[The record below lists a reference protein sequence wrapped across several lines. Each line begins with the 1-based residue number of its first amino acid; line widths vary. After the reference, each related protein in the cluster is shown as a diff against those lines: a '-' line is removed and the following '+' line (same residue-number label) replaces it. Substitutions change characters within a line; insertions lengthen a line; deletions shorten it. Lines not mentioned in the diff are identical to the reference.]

1 MLYYYYTVK
10 LGLDEEGFFR
20 STLPRVTYLVNMWAE
35 EETKKAA
42 ALSGKPIPEPPRA
55 VRRLKG
61 VLAEYGI

>member
-1 MLYYYYTVK
+1 
-10 LGLDEEGFFR
+10 
-20 STLPRVTYLVNMWAE
+20 MWAE

-55 VRRLKG
+55 VRSLKG